1 VPRRIAAAVPRIA
14 TILLLVALLG
24 GTSAAFAITQSLKDE
39 PSPVG
44 VPRFDRLLAPT
55 CDCQSDTATLGLRLR
70 RADRVT
76 AEIVDADGQAV
87 RVLADGDRFRRGP
100 LELVWDGRGEN
111 GDVVPDG
118 PYRLRVDLA
127 REGRTLVLPTTI
139 RVDATAPTVRL
150 VELRA
155 RPRFVSV
162 VYRTD
167 ERAAGE
173 LAVRGEGLPETVV
186 VRGRFRPA
194 GRARLNWPGRV
205 DGRPLPAGTYELVL
219 RARDRAGNVSKP
231 VTAPVEL
238 AERPE

>member
-1 VPRRIAAAVPRIA
+1 VPRIA

-55 CDCQSDTATLGLRLR
+55 CDCESDTATLGLRLR

-76 AEIVDADGQAV
+76 AEIVDAEGETV
-87 RVLADGDRFRRGP
+87 RVLADRERFRRGP
-100 LELVWDGRGEN
+100 LELVWDGRAEN
-111 GDVVPDG
+111 GEVVADG
-118 PYRLRVDLA
+118 RYRLRVDLA
-127 REGRTLVLPTTI
+127 RAGRSLLLPTTI

-150 VELRA
+150 VGIRVK
-155 RPRFVSV
+155 PDQVGV

-173 LAVRGEGLPETVV
+173 LAVRGRRLPETVV

-194 GRARLNWPGRV
+194 GRARLNWSGRV

-219 RARDRAGNVSKP
+219 RVRDRAGNISEP
-231 VTAPVEL
+231 VVAPVDL
-238 AERPE
+238 AGGGG

>member
-1 VPRRIAAAVPRIA
+1 VPRIA

-55 CDCQSDTATLGLRLR
+55 CECESDTATLGLRLR

-76 AEIVDADGQAV
+76 AEIVDTDEKTV
-87 RVLADGDRFRRGP
+87 RVLADGERFRRGP
-100 LELVWDGRGEN
+100 LELVWDGRDVD

-127 REGRTLVLPTTI
+127 REGRTLLLPTTI

-150 VELRA
+150 VAVEVK
-155 RPRFVSV
+155 PRYATV
-162 VYRTD
+162 VYRAD
-167 ERAAGE
+167 ERAAAE
-173 LAVRGEGLPETVV
+173 LAVRGESVPETVV
-186 VRGRFRPA
+186 VRSRFRPA
-194 GRARLNWPGRV
+194 GRARLNWSGRV
-205 DGRPLPAGTYELVL
+205 DGRRLPAGAYELVL
-219 RARDRAGNVSKP
+219 RVRDRAGNVSEP
-231 VTAPVEL
+231 VVTPVEL
-238 AERPE
+238 AGSRG